1 MRENLDHK
9 WLDLVGKAMDGPRSK
24 EEFRRYLNE
33 QKILKAGR
41 AHEEKNARQ
50 RKEHLTLV
58 TREQ

>member
-9 WLDLVGKAMDGPRSK
+9 WLDLVEKAMDGPCSK

-41 AHEEKNARQ
+41 EYGEKNARE
-50 RKEHLTLV
+50 RNGHLTLV
-58 TREQ
+58 TRGQ